1 MPIARRF
8 PKEICFPFAEALEEG
23 RSPAGGVIPV
33 PVVGRDDE
41 PVDLDELGPI
51 AMRANGGGVLV
62 VSNPPWGMRIGNRD
76 DDRYNNRDDDR
87 YDERDDRGAE
97 YGDGNWDADPDAAKE
112 APAHVPDVEEAWQSL
127 GTFFRRECGGA
138 TAHLLSGDANA
149 TRPLR
154 MRARRKRVLGIGGV
168 DCRLLEYRILPPKKE
183 GPSLTE
189 LAQAA
194 REEEQKE
201 ESREEEQKE
210 E

>member
-1 MPIARRF
+1 
-8 PKEICFPFAEALEEG
+8 
-23 RSPAGGVIPV
+23 
-33 PVVGRDDE
+33 
-41 PVDLDELGPI
+41 
-51 AMRANGGGVLV
+51 MREDGGGVLV

-76 DDRYNNRDDDR
+76 DDRYNRDDDR
-87 YDERDDRGAE
+87 YDDRDDRGAE

>member
-1 MPIARRF
+1 MS
-8 PKEICFPFAEALEEG
+8 EN
-23 RSPAGGVIPV
+23 
-33 PVVGRDDE
+33 DE

-87 YDERDDRGAE
+87 YDDRDDRGAE
-97 YGDGNWDADPDAAKE
+97 YGDGNWDADPDAARE